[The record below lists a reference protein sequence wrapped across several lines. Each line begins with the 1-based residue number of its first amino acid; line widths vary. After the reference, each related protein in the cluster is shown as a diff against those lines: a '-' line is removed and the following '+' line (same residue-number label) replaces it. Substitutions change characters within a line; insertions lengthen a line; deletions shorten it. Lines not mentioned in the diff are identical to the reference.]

1 LEGDEKIGKEASMRR
16 RRTVVHFVG
25 HWREAK
31 PFQMM
36 ERETRI
42 EPATNSLEE
51 HASIINKDNGV
62 FGGDS
67 TLTKPPKTC
76 ILK

>member
-1 LEGDEKIGKEASMRR
+1 MEGDEKIGKEAPMRR

-36 ERETRI
+36 ERETGI
-42 EPATNSLEE
+42 QPATNSLEE
-51 HASIINKDNGV
+51 YASIINKQWRLRRR
-62 FGGDS
+62 FH
-67 TLTKPPKTC
+67 THKTTENAQF
-76 ILK
+76 